1 MTPETIENRKE
12 AEGHPESQVEK
23 QTEQEANLIKG
34 AEMLEEP
41 PNGSFTQGL
50 QVFVAWVKSLVASDD
65 DK

>member
-1 MTPETIENRKE
+1 MNEETIENRNE
-12 AEGHPESQVEK
+12 AEARPETHVEK
-23 QTEQEANLIKG
+23 QTEQESNLIKG

-50 QVFVAWVKSLVASDD
+50 QVFVAWVKSLVASNK